1 MDVNRPLDPLNTSR
15 VQAINSFGN
24 FAKLVAKNKAVFP
37 PRMKASVERA
47 VATYDDW
54 NNKYSGLPYATV
66 ISR

>member
-24 FAKLVAKNKAVFP
+24 FAKLVAKNKAVLP

-47 VATYDDW
+47 VATYD
-54 NNKYSGLPYATV
+54 GLE
-66 ISR
+66 S